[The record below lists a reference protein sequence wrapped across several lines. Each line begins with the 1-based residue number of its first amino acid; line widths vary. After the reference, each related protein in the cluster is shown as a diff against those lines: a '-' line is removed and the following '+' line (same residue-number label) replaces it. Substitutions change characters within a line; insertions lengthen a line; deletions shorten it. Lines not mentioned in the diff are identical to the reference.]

1 MRKVSLNTNDTVY
14 HTLVLQ
20 PGAEGKDAIIGTGS
34 WADVNR
40 GFLEE
45 FILMAWTNGGYPG
58 YYRAF
63 IDFDFSSIPD
73 GATIKNTFLSLYH
86 NPTSTNSNGLHS
98 SASIYTSGKDN
109 GAYLRRVTSSW
120 EENTILWSNQPTTT
134 LDNQVLLPASTS
146 GNQDYLDID
155 VTALVQDII
164 NNRSTSYGF
173 MLMLQTEEKYR
184 ALIFASSDHPDATK
198 HPKLVIEYYTIKN

>member
-1 MRKVSLNTNDTVY
+1 MRKISLNTNDTVY

-20 PGAEGKDAIIGTGS
+20 PGAEGKDAIISTGAWS
-34 WADVNR
+34 DINR
-40 GFLEE
+40 GNDTE
-45 FILMAWTNGGYPG
+45 FDVSAWTKSGVTGWH
-58 YYRAF
+58 RSV
-63 IDFDFSSIPD
+63 IDFDFSSISSS
-73 GATIKNTFLSLYH
+73 TIIKRAFLSLFY
-86 NPTSTNSNGLHS
+86 NPTSLMSDGLHS
-98 SASIYTSGKDN
+98 SASAHPSGKDN

-155 VTALVQDII
+155 VTALVEDII

-173 MLMLQTEEKYR
+173 MLMLQTEEIYR
-184 ALIFASSDHPDATK
+184 SLIFASSDHPDVTK
-198 HPKLVIEYYTIKN
+198 HPKLVIEYFTTNN